1 MILGTQSR
9 TFRKKPREGRERG
22 SRGGAHVASK
32 TTGEGTWQ
40 ENLSMVVR
48 DQQPVKPTEGI
59 SLLLVKSCA
68 KERGIVV
75 GAALTEIAKMV
86 PPDIIY

>member
-1 MILGTQSR
+1 
-9 TFRKKPREGRERG
+9 
-22 SRGGAHVASK
+22 
-32 TTGEGTWQ
+32 
-40 ENLSMVVR
+40 MVVR